1 MSAGK
6 IVTLAELRENNTKD
20 KLYVLIHEKVY
31 DVTKFLDEHPGGDE
45 VILAEASQDAT
56 EAFEDVGHS
65 DEARE
70 LLPGMLVGE
79 FEKNS
84 ELKFKSGAAAAQ
96 ASRVSSAV
104 VEQGSSVMYW
114 APLVGLAAWFGYR
127 YYSNGSL

>member
-1 MSAGK
+1 MSEK
-6 IVTLAELRENNTKD
+6 IVTLAELRANNTKA
-20 KLYVLIHEKVY
+20 KLWILLHGKVY

-45 VILAEASQDAT
+45 VIIAETGQDAT

-70 LLPGMLVGE
+70 LLPNMLVGE

-84 ELKFKSGAAAAQ
+84 ELKLKSGAAAAQ

-114 APLVGLAAWFGYR
+114 APLGLLAAWFGYR
-127 YYSNGSL
+127 FYTTGAPY